1 MSVQSLR
8 DPDAGLIVHA
18 GRIFRV
24 VRPHAVDFFEKLLD
38 RDVVQDLVRRGSLI
52 ETRPVERSALPA
64 DLIERAGSVF
74 EHERVPFVSHPSEW
88 SPSMLADAAQRTLG
102 LARELLP
109 HGMTLKDATPSNVQY
124 RGADAVFVDVPSIV
138 QRPPGTFIWNAQQQ
152 FLACFMLPLVANQ
165 EAGVPL
171 RWLLQD
177 TFSGVSQEQVAR
189 LLGIRAWLRPSLLRS
204 VAVPAAIGRRSA
216 NASAAARSI
225 VLKNDDQA
233 AYILNRQFRS
243 LERDVA
249 RLRRRV
255 AGQVSHWRDYASTR
269 AHYPASDL
277 EAKRMFVAEAVA
289 AATPDWTLDIG
300 SNTGEF
306 SEIAAAH
313 SRVVAI
319 DSDET
324 SVSGTFEYVQPR
336 QLPVLPLVVDLANPT
351 PARGWCNGE
360 SASFVDRAAG
370 RFDLVMLLAVVH
382 HLRVSAGIPLL
393 QIVELIS
400 RLTRKHL
407 VFEWVPSSD
416 PMFVQIARG
425 RDSLYDDY
433 NRENL
438 DALLS
443 RSFAIDKTRVLANG
457 RVLYAAHKRDN
468 GT

>member
-1 MSVQSLR
+1 
-8 DPDAGLIVHA
+8 
-18 GRIFRV
+18 
-24 VRPHAVDFFEKLLD
+24 
-38 RDVVQDLVRRGSLI
+38 
-52 ETRPVERSALPA
+52 
-64 DLIERAGSVF
+64 
-74 EHERVPFVSHPSEW
+74 
-88 SPSMLADAAQRTLG
+88 
-102 LARELLP
+102 
-109 HGMTLKDATPSNVQY
+109 
-124 RGADAVFVDVPSIV
+124 
-138 QRPPGTFIWNAQQQ
+138 
-152 FLACFMLPLVANQ
+152 
-165 EAGVPL
+165 
-171 RWLLQD
+171 
-177 TFSGVSQEQVAR
+177 
-189 LLGIRAWLRPSLLRS
+189 
-204 VAVPAAIGRRSA
+204 
-216 NASAAARSI
+216 
-225 VLKNDDQA
+225 
-233 AYILNRQFRS
+233 
-243 LERDVA
+243 
-249 RLRRRV
+249 
-255 AGQVSHWRDYASTR
+255 VSHWRDYASTR

-277 EAKRMFVAEAVA
+277 EAKRVFVAEAVA
-289 AATPDWTLDIG
+289 AATPEWTLDIG